1 MKCEKRE
8 ANGSI
13 TIYLTLT
20 MLIMMSLLLTLLE
33 GIRMKTMEFQAK
45 CVVDIGIDS
54 IFAEYHR
61 EVLSRYGLL
70 LVDTSYGTSCGDTEY
85 TKDHLLKYMN
95 MNFVPEGRNNILNYR
110 DLTALHADNADILS
124 ITYATDEEADVL
136 RYQIIRYMKECG
148 GLSYAD
154 ALFSLKDNQEL
165 HVEKARQDY
174 QQYDAELNQKMK
186 ELNTNPDTGVNPY
199 EGLLTAMMNHSVL
212 DYAIKDPSV
221 LSPKSID
228 SDLYTSH
235 RDLQEGD
242 GLWEEQESVSGMI
255 NQELCA
261 SYYMDMCG
269 NYMDIKED
277 TTLDYE
283 VEYLLQGKDTDKKN
297 LEKVAD
303 DIFQM
308 RYAVNAAYLF
318 TNGPKCA
325 EAEAAA
331 AVIAAILLNPELT
344 EPIKAVILAAWCYA
358 ESLQDLRMVY
368 DQKKV
373 PYVKTD
379 SNWNIAFHELLTFAY
394 HLDEY
399 QETEEG
405 MEYKDFLHTFLLTKN
420 RHTVQKRF
428 CDIVEM
434 NVKRTEGNSNFKM
447 DNCAYQMEVNVNI
460 SSEYGYGFSITNKYS
475 YE

>member
-1 MKCEKRE
+1 MKLKRRQ

-45 CVVDIGIDS
+45 CVVDIGMDS

-61 EVLSRYGLL
+61 EVLNRYGLL
-70 LVDTSYGTSCGDTEY
+70 LVDTSYGDSFGDTEK
-85 TKDHLLKYMN
+85 TEDHLLQYMN
-95 MNFVPEGRNNILNYR
+95 MNFVPEGRNNIVNYR
-110 DLTALHADNADILS
+110 DLTALHADNADVLS
-124 ITYATDEEADVL
+124 VTYATDEGADVL
-136 RYQIIRYMKECG
+136 RYQIIRYMKEQS

-154 ALFSLKDNQEL
+154 TLFSLKDNSVLNAGETL
-165 HVEKARQDY
+165 QDY
-174 QQYDAELNQKMK
+174 GQIEV
-186 ELNTNPDTGVNPY
+186 NTNPDIGVNPY

-212 DYAIKDPSV
+212 DYAIEDPSV
-221 LSPKSID
+221 LSRKSID
-228 SDLYTSH
+228 SDLYASH
-235 RDLQEGD
+235 RELQEGD
-242 GLWEEQESVSGMI
+242 GLWEEQDSVSGMI
-255 NQELCA
+255 NQELCT

-269 NYMDIKED
+269 RYMDIKED
-277 TTLDYE
+277 TALDYE

-331 AVIAAILLNPELT
+331 AVLAAILLNPELT

-368 DQKKV
+368 DRKKV
-373 PYVKTD
+373 PHVKTD
-379 SNWNIAFHELLTFAY
+379 SNWDIAFHELLTFAY

-399 QETEEG
+399 QESEEG

-434 NVKRTEGNSNFKM
+434 NIRRTEGNSNFKM
-447 DNCAYQMEVNVNI
+447 DNCVYQMEINVNI
-460 SSEYGYGFSITNKYS
+460 NSEYGYGFSVTDKYS